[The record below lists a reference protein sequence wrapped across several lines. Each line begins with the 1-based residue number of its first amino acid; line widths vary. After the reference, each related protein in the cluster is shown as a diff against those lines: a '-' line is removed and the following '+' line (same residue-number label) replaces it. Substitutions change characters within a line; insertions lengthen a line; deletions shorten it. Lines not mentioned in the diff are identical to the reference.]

1 MYYLVV
7 LQVSNAFAAEANTGD
22 LAFREHAD
30 ENRAG
35 FKGRLELV
43 AMQSCLMFF
52 VWHVW
57 PRLMLFWYILVA
69 LRGHRDSA
77 KPTVWFA
84 PGGMGQTY
92 TGTADLLKEQ
102 SCYLLD
108 YAMIWSWICL
118 VLGLHLMLELLSNF
132 CLYSPHVCWC
142 DLVHIEH
149 DLVELHSLLT
159 REIGRCLPK
168 NSETL
173 ETSKNQDQVVAISD
187 PLKVQN
193 VFGLDCCSWHLHVTM
208 FMYSIYFG
216 SHLSLSCMSFGVRI
230 LVSAHT
236 GCHGENH
243 LICWTDF
250 KLAKFQLLSNTFR

>member
-69 LRGHRDSA
+69 LKRSQYSA
-77 KPTVWFA
+77 QPTVWFA

-108 YAMIWSWICL
+108 YAMVWSWIF
-118 VLGLHLMLELLSNF
+118 MNMF
-132 CLYSPHVCWC
+132 SPWPSV
-142 DLVHIEH
+142 D
-149 DLVELHSLLT
+149 
-159 REIGRCLPK
+159 
-168 NSETL
+168 
-173 ETSKNQDQVVAISD
+173 A
-187 PLKVQN
+187 
-193 VFGLDCCSWHLHVTM
+193 
-208 FMYSIYFG
+208 
-216 SHLSLSCMSFGVRI
+216 RI
-230 LVSAHT
+230 IV
-236 GCHGENH
+236 
-243 LICWTDF
+243 
-250 KLAKFQLLSNTFR
+250 QLLPIFYTCLLVRSRAHRAWLSGIAFFFNPQNRTVFTQKFRDSGNK